1 MIPLT
6 ISIVTY
12 HDYDD
17 VLKAIETIEKY
28 TSIEKKIYIIDNSC
42 LSKTDK
48 KRMAFEKAL
57 SEFKEIEYIDSGKN
71 VGFGSGHNL
80 VLNKLDSKYHAIVNP
95 DVTLK
100 EDAFSK
106 LIEYMETHEDCG
118 MCIPKIVDEQ
128 GKIQEA
134 YRKELTVWDMFVRFF
149 IRGIFTHRV
158 NEHCM
163 KSMDYTVDFD
173 VPFAQGCFLL
183 IHTDLYKK
191 IDGFDERYFMY
202 LEDADLCKRVNEIKK
217 VKYVPDCSVV
227 HVWKQGSHK
236 NLRLFRYHMQSMVR
250 YFNKWGWKWK

>member
-42 LSKTDK
+42 LLKTDK
-48 KRMAFEKAL
+48 KRMDFEKAL
-57 SEFKEIEYIDSGKN
+57 SEYRDIEYINSGKN

-80 VLNKLDSKYHAIVNP
+80 VLRKLDSKYHAIVNP

-106 LIEYMETHEDCG
+106 LIAYMETHEDCG
-118 MCIPKIVDEQ
+118 MCIPKIVDDQ

-134 YRKELTVWDMFVRFF
+134 YRKELTVWDMFIRFF
-149 IRGIFTHRV
+149 IRGIFTRRV

-163 KSMDYTVDFD
+163 KAMDYTVDFD

-183 IHTDLYKK
+183 IYTDLLKK

-202 LEDADLCKRVNEIKK
+202 LEDADLCKRVNEITK

-236 NLRLFRYHMQSMVR
+236 NWRLFRYHMQSMVR